1 MDEILTRWASDLTKY
16 TKEFQTHAETVAHW
30 DQLLV
35 DNMTKIS
42 KLYVSAVTAEKQ
54 TASVEMQ
61 LSAVENQQNEL
72 ESWLAKY
79 EAEVDDLLAKNGSGQ
94 AGGGNSGGGGG
105 LELAGPDQ
113 ERERTYKLAERLSE
127 RLEDM
132 GRDLG
137 SMIEEI
143 NAANAGLSKT
153 ARPDEPVSSTLFLSS
168 FLPFTGV
175 YMCMHGCVGV
185 FLATDEDLS
194 VDYADRP
201 YPQLAPE
208 SVAGHRSRHRGSAS
222 EGHRSSEGGSGL
234 GFCRNKWKQWTNRR
248 GCL

>member
-16 TKEFQTHAETVAHW
+16 SKEFQTHAETVAHW

-79 EAEVDDLLAKNGSGQ
+79 EAEVDELLAKNGAGQ
-94 AGGGNSGGGGG
+94 GGSGGGGG
-105 LELAGPDQ
+105 GMELAGPDQ

-132 GRDLG
+132 GRDLAG
-137 SMIEEI
+137 MIEEI
-143 NAANAGLSKT
+143 NAANAGLSRT
-153 ARPDEPVSSTLFLSS
+153 ARPDEPVSFTRFPP
-168 FLPFTGV
+168 PFPILLV
-175 YMCMHGCVGV
+175 CMC
-185 FLATDEDLS
+185 E
-194 VDYADRP
+194 
-201 YPQLAPE
+201 
-208 SVAGHRSRHRGSAS
+208 
-222 EGHRSSEGGSGL
+222 
-234 GFCRNKWKQWTNRR
+234 
-248 GCL
+248 

>member
-16 TKEFQTHAETVAHW
+16 SKEFQTHAETVAHW

-79 EAEVDDLLAKNGSGQ
+79 EAEVDDLLAKNGAGQ
-94 AGGGNSGGGGG
+94 ASNGGGGG
-105 LELAGPDQ
+105 GMELAGPDQ

-132 GRDLG
+132 GRDLAG
-137 SMIEEI
+137 MIEEI
-143 NAANAGLSKT
+143 NAANAGLSRT
-153 ARPDEPVSSTLFLSS
+153 ARPDEPVS
-168 FLPFTGV
+168 FTRFPV
-175 YMCMHGCVGV
+175 PS
-185 FLATDEDLS
+185 L
-194 VDYADRP
+194 R
-201 YPQLAPE
+201 AP
-208 SVAGHRSRHRGSAS
+208 R
-222 EGHRSSEGGSGL
+222 EGGVCFSSH
-234 GFCRNKWKQWTNRR
+234 
-248 GCL
+248 